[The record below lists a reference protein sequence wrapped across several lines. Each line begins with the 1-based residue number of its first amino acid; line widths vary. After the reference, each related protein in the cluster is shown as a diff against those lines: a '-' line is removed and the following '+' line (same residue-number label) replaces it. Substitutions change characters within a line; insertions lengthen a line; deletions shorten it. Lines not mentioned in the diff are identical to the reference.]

1 MLAIKSY
8 NTFSSNF
15 KFQRL
20 AAGSANPKVAA
31 AAAKAYFV
39 DLNDMTEWAVKK
51 NGPIITAA
59 YEKSLADLQA
69 FRNAL

>member
-1 MLAIKSY
+1 MCSFNDY
-8 NTFSSNF
+8 
-15 KFQRL
+15 RL
-20 AAGSANPKVAA
+20 AAGSPTPKVAA

-51 NGPIITAA
+51 NGPTITAA
-59 YEKSLADLQA
+59 YEKSLADLIA

>member
-1 MLAIKSY
+1 MIRLSD
-8 NTFSSNF
+8 TFSSDYLNY
-15 KFQRL
+15 RL
-20 AAGSANPKVAA
+20 AAGSATPKVAA